1 MTLKK
6 RPASF
11 AWYALGERIFIYL
24 EHEDSVDTIS
34 LIMAQKATLGRLTKS
49 FILMKK
55 KNLISASYKDSKKI
69 NLLLIFLGRFSRGS
83 VIKNLNSYF
92 LHIIRCSSLVVG
104 RCGFMRFPFT

>member
-55 KNLISASYKDSKKI
+55 KKSHFRFIQRFQENKSFTD
-69 NLLLIFLGRFSRGS
+69 FSRVLLPRLGNKES
-83 VIKNLNSYF
+83 
-92 LHIIRCSSLVVG
+92 
-104 RCGFMRFPFT
+104 